1 MSAGD
6 ATPTGRATNAGDA
19 TPTGRAT
26 NAGDATPTGRAASAD
41 SAAQANQFGG
51 FHVQAGPLTDADAA
65 RVELADEVRAM
76 IREIISTDASPE
88 EIRLAHDHVRAGVQ
102 ALLSKAHGTPPG
114 VSEAA
119 LIERGRNFLAR
130 SPMMGSINPIAV
142 PLVITSVQEGEQA
155 TVEARVTFTN
165 TYEGAPGCVHGGFI
179 ASAFDE
185 VLGVAQSASGN
196 PGMTANLSV
205 DYRSPTPISRE
216 LVFRGWCERID
227 GRKIY
232 TRGTVHHG
240 VTLCAEATALFIAM
254 RPELFAKLLA
264 MRDGPQ

>member
-1 MSAGD
+1 MSSGD
-6 ATPTGRATNAGDA
+6 
-19 TPTGRAT
+19 
-26 NAGDATPTGRAASAD
+26 AASAGGGAPAGGG
-41 SAAQANQFGG
+41 AANHFGG
-51 FHVQAGPLTDADAA
+51 FHVQTGPLTNADHA
-65 RVELADEVRAM
+65 RVELADEVRAL
-76 IREIISTDASPE
+76 IREIISTDASPD
-88 EIRLAHDHVRAGVQ
+88 EIRRARDHVRAGVE
-102 ALLSKAHGTPPG
+102 LLLAKAHGVAPG

-119 LIERGRNFLAR
+119 LIERSRNFLAR
-130 SPMMGSINPIAV
+130 SPMMGSINPIAM
-142 PLVITSVQEGEQA
+142 PLTLAVVHEGEKA
-155 TVEARVTFTN
+155 TVEARVTFSN
-165 TYEGAPGCVHGGFI
+165 SYEGAPGCVHGGFV

-205 DYRSPTPISRE
+205 DYRSPTPILRE

-240 VTLCAEATALFIAM
+240 DTLCAEATGLFISM

-264 MRDGPQ
+264 MRDASA

>member
-1 MSAGD
+1 MSDSAG
-6 ATPTGRATNAGDA
+6 TPGARSD
-19 TPTGRAT
+19 
-26 NAGDATPTGRAASAD
+26 
-41 SAAQANQFGG
+41 ANQFGG
-51 FHVQAGPLTDADAA
+51 FHVQTGPLTDADRA

-76 IREIISTDASPE
+76 IREIISTEASPE
-88 EIRLAHDHVRAGVQ
+88 EIRRARDHVRAGVE
-102 ALLSKAHGTPPG
+102 ALVAKAHGTPPG

-119 LIERGRNFLAR
+119 LVERGRNFLAR

-142 PLVITSVQEGEQA
+142 PLTLTVVNEGADA
-155 TVEARVTFTN
+155 TVEARVTFSA

-205 DYRSPTPISRE
+205 NYRSPTPILRE

-240 VTLCAEATALFIAM
+240 DTLCAEASGLFIAM
-254 RPELFAKLLA
+254 RPELFAKVLA
-264 MRDGPQ
+264 MRDATPHT

>member
-1 MSAGD
+1 MSGDTAG
-6 ATPTGRATNAGDA
+6 N
-19 TPTGRAT
+19 
-26 NAGDATPTGRAASAD
+26 NH
-41 SAAQANQFGG
+41 FGG
-51 FHVQAGPLTDADAA
+51 FHVQAGPLSEADRA

-88 EIRLAHDHVRAGVQ
+88 DIRRARDHVHAGVE
-102 ALLSKAHGTPPG
+102 ALLAKAHGRMPG

-130 SPMMGSINPIAV
+130 SPVMGSMNPIAA
-142 PLVITSVQEGEQA
+142 PLTINVVEEG
-155 TVEARVTFTN
+155 VGARVEGRVAFAGA
-165 TYEGAPGCVHGGFI
+165 YEGAPGCVHGGFI

-196 PGMTANLSV
+196 PGMTANLSI
-205 DYRSPTPISRE
+205 DYRSPTPVHRE
-216 LVFRGWCERID
+216 LVFVGWCERID

-232 TRGTVHHG
+232 TRGTLHHG
-240 VTLCAEATALFIAM
+240 ATLCAEASGLFIAM

-264 MRDGPQ
+264 MREEG

>member
-1 MSAGD
+1 MSSGDAISGD
-6 ATPTGRATNAGDA
+6 ATPTGAAGGVGA
-19 TPTGRAT
+19 VPG
-26 NAGDATPTGRAASAD
+26 ASAP
-41 SAAQANQFGG
+41 NHFGG
-51 FHVQAGPLTDADAA
+51 FHVQAGPLTAADQA

-76 IREIISTDASPE
+76 IREIISTDANPDD
-88 EIRLAHDHVRAGVQ
+88 IRRARDHVRSGVE
-102 ALLSKAHGTPPG
+102 LLLAKAHGVAPG

-119 LIERGRNFLAR
+119 LIERSRNFLAR
-130 SPMMGSINPIAV
+130 SPMMGSINPIAM
-142 PLVITSVQEGEQA
+142 PLIISTVHEGEHA
-155 TVEARVTFTN
+155 TVEARVTFSRA
-165 TYEGAPGCVHGGFI
+165 YEGAPGCVHGGFV

-205 DYRSPTPISRE
+205 DYRSPTPILHE

-240 VTLCAEATALFIAM
+240 DTLCAEATALFLSM

-264 MRDGPQ
+264 MRDASGSS

>member
-6 ATPTGRATNAGDA
+6 APQRDDGTAP
-19 TPTGRAT
+19 
-26 NAGDATPTGRAASAD
+26 
-41 SAAQANQFGG
+41 ANHFGG
-51 FHVQAGPLTDADAA
+51 FHVQTGPLSETDVA

-76 IREIISTDASPE
+76 IREIISTDASPD
-88 EIRLAHDHVRAGVQ
+88 EIRRARDHVHAGVQ
-102 ALLSKAHGTPPG
+102 ALISKAHGTAPG
-114 VSEAA
+114 VGEAA

-130 SPMMGSINPIAV
+130 SPMMGSINPIAA
-142 PLVITSVQEGEQA
+142 PLTLSVVREGAEA
-155 TVEARVTFTN
+155 TVEARVTFSN
-165 TYEGAPGCVHGGFI
+165 TYEGAPGCVHGGFV

-205 DYRSPTPISRE
+205 DYRSPTPILRE
-216 LVFRGWCERID
+216 LVFRGWCERVD

-232 TRGTVHHG
+232 TRGTVHAG
-240 VTLCAEATALFIAM
+240 DTLCAEATALFIAM

-264 MRDGPQ
+264 MRDAPM